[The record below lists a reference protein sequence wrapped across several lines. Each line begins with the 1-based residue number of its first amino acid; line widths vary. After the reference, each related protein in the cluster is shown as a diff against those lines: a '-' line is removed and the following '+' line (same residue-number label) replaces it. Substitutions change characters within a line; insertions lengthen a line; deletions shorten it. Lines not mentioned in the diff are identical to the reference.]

1 MEKTNTVKTPLG
13 DFKVTTLEILLLSQ
27 QAVIS
32 KGISVPYTNLQLKPN
47 TQLDLF
53 YSDNFSFWYTAPN
66 TWLTNCAN
74 PSTQLQSPTK
84 ENCWLQSSSIH
95 PRWRSRRC
103 LVTKPYGAH
112 TQQLF
117 RKNNEL
123 GQTMSP
129 VTNCLNKLC
138 STPVQLVY
146 TLMALK
152 IIILYI

>member
-84 ENCWLQSSSIH
+84 EGCWLQSSSVH
-95 PRWRSRRC
+95 PQWRSKRC
-103 LVTKPYGAH
+103 LVTKPKGAH
-112 TQQLF
+112 TQQLLH
-117 RKNNEL
+117 KNDESC
-123 GQTMSP
+123 Q
-129 VTNCLNKLC
+129 VTNCLNRVCLML
-138 STPVQLVY
+138 VQLVNLL
-146 TLMALK
+146 TAFK
-152 IIILYI
+152 IIILYV